1 MSKGRQILRGFVVV
15 PLLRAKRVFAE
26 ADALQIGVV
35 RGVKTERGAGALLH
49 QKHARVSGNLRI
61 TVGGVDEV
69 HVVALHRVVGG
80 QRHEQVRLHHGRGLL
95 DVVDAAGG
103 EAVARGEG
111 VLALAYASALGTAG
125 TREDD
130 AVDVA
135 EAGVHEDEAV
145 EPEEHVVPDDGRL
158 ERPDEGD
165 QRVLALIGYG

>member
-1 MSKGRQILRGFVVV
+1 M
-15 PLLRAKRVFAE
+15 LLQSKRVFAE

-35 RGVKTERGAGALLH
+35 REGGKVERGAGAPLH
-49 QKHARVSGNLRI
+49 QQHACVRGNLRFA
-61 TVGGVDEV
+61 VVVLDQV
-69 HVVALHRVVGG
+69 HVVALHRGVGG

-95 DVVDAAGG
+95 DIVDAAAG
-103 EAVARGEG
+103 EAVGRGEG

-145 EPEEHVVPDDGRL
+145 EREEHVVPDDGRL
-158 ERPDEGD
+158 EGPDEGD
-165 QRVLALIGYG
+165 QRVLALVGYE

>member
-1 MSKGRQILRGFVVV
+1 M
-15 PLLRAKRVFAE
+15 LLQSKRVFAE

-35 RGVKTERGAGALLH
+35 REGGKVERGAGAPLH
-49 QKHARVSGNLRI
+49 QQHACVRGNLRFA
-61 TVGGVDEV
+61 VVVLDQV
-69 HVVALHRVVGG
+69 HVVALHRGVGG

-95 DVVDAAGG
+95 DVVDAAAG
-103 EAVARGEG
+103 EAVGRGEG

-145 EPEEHVVPDDGRL
+145 EREEHVVPDDGRL
-158 ERPDEGD
+158 EGPDEGD
-165 QRVLALIGYG
+165 QRVLALVGYG

>member
-1 MSKGRQILRGFVVV
+1 M
-15 PLLRAKRVFAE
+15 LLQSKRVFAE

-35 RGVKTERGAGALLH
+35 REGGKVERGAGAPLH
-49 QKHARVSGNLRI
+49 QQHACVRGNLRFA
-61 TVGGVDEV
+61 VVVLDQV
-69 HVVALHRVVGG
+69 HVVALHRVVGR

-95 DVVDAAGG
+95 DIVDAAAG

-145 EPEEHVVPDDGRL
+145 EREEHVVPDDGRL
-158 ERPDEGD
+158 EGPDEGD
-165 QRVLALIGYG
+165 QRVLALVGYE

>member
-1 MSKGRQILRGFVVV
+1 M
-15 PLLRAKRVFAE
+15 LLQSKRVFAE

-35 RGVKTERGAGALLH
+35 REGGKVERGAGAPLH
-49 QKHARVSGNLRI
+49 QQHACVRGNLRFA
-61 TVGGVDEV
+61 VVVLDQV
-69 HVVALHRVVGG
+69 HVVALHRVVGR

-95 DVVDAAGG
+95 DIVDAAAG
-103 EAVARGEG
+103 EAVGRGEG

-145 EPEEHVVPDDGRL
+145 GSGTTFQKRGSPFRRFATTIECCL
-158 ERPDEGD
+158 
-165 QRVLALIGYG
+165 L